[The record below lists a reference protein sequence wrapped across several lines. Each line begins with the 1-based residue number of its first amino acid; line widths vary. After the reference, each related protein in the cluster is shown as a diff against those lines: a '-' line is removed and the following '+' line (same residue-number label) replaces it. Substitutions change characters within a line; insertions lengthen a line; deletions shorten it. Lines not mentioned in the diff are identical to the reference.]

1 MRKTVLVINI
11 ERDGYAPNQIYN
23 TMTVEELID
32 ELKNY
37 PDDMQV
43 YVGNDRHY
51 TFSGITESCF
61 EEYVDEDDYE
71 DEE

>member
-1 MRKTVLVINI
+1 MEKLVINT
-11 ERDGYAPNQIYN
+11 EREGYTTKQIWK

-43 YVGNDRHY
+43 VLGFDRHY
-51 TFSGITESCF
+51 TFGGLNEDMFQIYDDK
-61 EEYVDEDDYE
+61 EEEC
-71 DEE
+71 

>member
-1 MRKTVLVINI
+1 MEKLVINT
-11 ERDGYAPNQIYN
+11 EREGYTTKQIWK

-43 YVGNDRHY
+43 VLGFDRHY
-51 TFSGITESCF
+51 TFGGLNEDMFQIYDDKG
-61 EEYVDEDDYE
+61 EEC
-71 DEE
+71 